1 MVFWYQRTTLFVS
14 SCDPFPPCNVG
25 FDLRASFCQPARAGA
40 ALSQCRSCPKS
51 AGTILSAKATKD
63 TIPHRAWVSFVS
75 LKRWGAGFSRSI
87 SLDGSRQFC
96 FTQRARRLSRGRCS
110 HLNASVHFDG
120 DKGYEKSCALKNLR
134 ALCVK
139 QMAQIMAFK
148 VRP

>member
-25 FDLRASFCQPARAGA
+25 FDLRASFGQPARAGA
-40 ALSQCRSCPKS
+40 ALSQCRYCLKS
-51 AGTILSAKATKD
+51 EGRAMSAKATKD
-63 TIPHRAWVSFVS
+63 TISHRAWVSFVS

-96 FTQRARRLSRGRCS
+96 FTQRARRLSRGRRS
-110 HLNASVHFDG
+110 HLNSSIHFDE

-134 ALCVK
+134 VLRVK
-139 QMAQIMAFK
+139 
-148 VRP
+148 